1 MNEFKMEI
9 AEIKTETDSTLLP
22 SVQLYRPRFS
32 MNIQGWEVP
41 FSKII
46 KIRLSEVFFK
56 KSKTYSK
63 RFLDI
68 FKSIISKILFL
79 FAKKLPER
87 SILLS
92 KNTVLEISVPDQ
104 FKFKIQIFIDSLFWR
119 YLYSKWLNLQH
130 LFDQWSIYGPILNF
144 PA

>member
-1 MNEFKMEI
+1 MR
-9 AEIKTETDSTLLP
+9 S
-22 SVQLYRPRFS
+22 S
-32 MNIQGWEVP
+32 

-56 KSKTYSK
+56 KNKTYSK

-92 KNTVLEISVPDQ
+92 QNRVLEISVPDQ
-104 FKFKIQIFIDSLFWR
+104 FKFKIQIFIDSLF
-119 YLYSKWLNLQH
+119 
-130 LFDQWSIYGPILNF
+130 
-144 PA
+144 